1 MAQKTMFTYPG
12 ISTVFILVFAALI
25 FGLPIDLRSD
35 QNSGSSQA
43 GTPSKGKTVF
53 ENLCLGCHTIGE
65 GPETGPDLKGVTER
79 RSFKWLKEFIKN
91 PEKMFSE
98 NDPTAKKLLTEY
110 GGLKMPVLGLSDE
123 QIDDVLAYIGQ
134 QSQ

>member
-1 MAQKTMFTYPG
+1 MAKKRMVISPG
-12 ISTVFILVFAALI
+12 IAAACILAALVFS
-25 FGLPIDLRSD
+25 LPLDLRSD
-35 QNSGSSQA
+35 QSSGASQA
-43 GTPSKGKTVF
+43 GNASKGKRIF
-53 ENLCLGCHTIGE
+53 ENQCLGCHTIGE

-79 RSFKWLKEFIKN
+79 RPYKWLKAFIKN

-110 GGLKMPVLGLSDE
+110 GGLKMPSLGLSDE
-123 QIDDVLAYIGQ
+123 QIDDVLAYIRQ